1 MRVQVIDP
9 LGRAPAPN
17 CPGAMAGALPC
28 LFQGRVVGYFQS
40 APAHAVTDVFFRARE
55 ALAHGRVMIL
65 YIDGLGYSLYRR
77 AALPKIKRRFD
88 CRSARTA
95 YPPLTQPCMASML
108 TGVWPDEHGVLSR
121 RHHRPAVPSLLAEPG
136 AVLIEADCA
145 PLALEKEPVLT
156 LPREGESVDGA
167 VLRAA
172 LPYAASD
179 TPLLIVHFHGLD
191 DWEHDVGDDVQA
203 LSGKL
208 RELDDAVDALCD
220 AFTGTAI
227 LCADHGVHT
236 VDGHGRHGDF
246 DYRDM
251 FVPYGEAIL

>member
-1 MRVQVIDP
+1 MQVIDP
-9 LGRAPAPN
+9 LGSRPASD
-17 CPGAMAGALPC
+17 CPGEMAGALPC
-28 LFQGRVVGYFQS
+28 SFQGRVVGYFRS
-40 APAHAVTDVFFRARE
+40 APVHAVTDVFFRARE
-55 ALAHGRVMIL
+55 ALAHGRVLVI
-65 YIDGLGYSLYRR
+65 YIDGLGYSLYHR
-77 AALPKIKRRFD
+77 APLESIKRRFA
-88 CRSARTA
+88 CQCARTA

-108 TGVWPDEHGVLSR
+108 TGVWPDAHGVLSR
-121 RHHRPAVPSLLAEPG
+121 RHHKPAVPSLLAETG

-156 LPREGESVDGA
+156 LPCEGESVDGA

-191 DWEHDVGDDVQA
+191 DLEHDVGDDVQA

-208 RELDDAVDALCD
+208 RELDDAVDALCA

-227 LCADHGVHT
+227 LCADHGVHAE
-236 VDGHGRHGDF
+236 DGHGRHGDF

-251 FVPYGEAIL
+251 FVPYGEAVV